1 MNIVSIGLT
10 FASTVLCLACG
21 QLSLAPHRFAD
32 LNNKPPPA
40 QDVPAPHIGID
51 AVIAAVIA
59 RTSSGGTAV
68 EAFEEQGGLRFATPR
83 ITAAR
88 AQSVLRRCAKRDE
101 SEEDIA
107 RAARQIAAACAL
119 SERLGC
125 KISSY
130 LQAAAEAYQ
139 REHKMRNLKQE
150 AFAMPKATIRLLSA
164 LPVVTVALGE
174 LMGSRPLGFLFGSAQ
189 GLLCLLIGLIWYGF
203 GLLWTRHMLNEFET
217 SADTSSMMPL
227 TLHMLHA
234 ALLQGSSIPSAL
246 VAVGNSTHGNVA
258 QALRVAGTALI
269 GGTTWREAWII
280 ATRAESRATSSH
292 PATLIANCLENA
304 WLHGSSP
311 TQQLTLA
318 AQRFDQD
325 ERSAIEQAASR
336 LSVRLL
342 GPTGLCFLPAFILIG
357 VVPAVA
363 SFAL

>member
-1 MNIVSIGLT
+1 MNLAAIGLAAASVALC
-10 FASTVLCLACG
+10 FACSR
-21 QLSLAPHRFAD
+21 LSLAPHRFAD
-32 LNNKPPPA
+32 LKNKPPPT
-40 QDVPAPHIGID
+40 QDVPTPHIGID

-59 RTSSGGTAV
+59 CTLSGGTVV
-68 EAFEEQGGLRFATPR
+68 EAFEEQGGIRFATPR
-83 ITAAR
+83 ITMAR

-107 RAARQIAAACAL
+107 RAARQIAATCAL

-125 KISSY
+125 KISSC

-139 REHKMRNLKQE
+139 RERNMRNLKQE

-164 LPVVTVALGE
+164 LPAVTVALGE
-174 LMGSRPLGFLFGSAQ
+174 LMGSRPLRFLFGSAQ
-189 GLLCLLIGLIWYGF
+189 GLLCLLVGLIWYGF

-217 SADTSSMMPL
+217 SADTSSMVPL
-227 TLHMLHA
+227 TLRMLHA
-234 ALLQGSSIPSAL
+234 ALLQGSSIPTAL
-246 VAVGNSTHGNVA
+246 VAVGQSAHGDVA
-258 QALRVAGTALI
+258 QALRLAGSALI
-269 GGTTWREAWII
+269 GGTTWREAWIV
-280 ATRAESRATSSH
+280 ATRSESGAACSH
-292 PATLIANCLENA
+292 SAMLIANCLEGA
-304 WLHGSSP
+304 WRHGSSP

-325 ERSAIEQAASR
+325 ERSAIKQAASR

-357 VVPAVA
+357 VVPTVA

>member
-1 MNIVSIGLT
+1 MNIVAIGLAT
-10 FASTVLCLACG
+10 ASTALCLACSR
-21 QLSLAPHRFAD
+21 LSHAPHRFAD
-32 LNNKPPPA
+32 LKNRPPPA
-40 QDVPAPHIGID
+40 QDGPEPHIGID

-59 RTSSGGTAV
+59 RTSSGGTVV
-68 EAFEEQGGLRFATPR
+68 EAFEEQGGIRFATPR

-125 KISSY
+125 EISGC
-130 LQAAAEAYQ
+130 LQAAAEAYR
-139 REHKMRNLKQE
+139 RERKMHDLKRE

-164 LPVVTVALGE
+164 LPAVTIALGE
-174 LMGSRPLGFLFGSAQ
+174 LMGSRPLRFLFGSAQ
-189 GLLCLLIGLIWYGF
+189 GLLCLLVGLIWYGF
-203 GLLWTRHMLNEFET
+203 GLLWTRRMLNEFEA
-217 SADTSSMMPL
+217 SGDTASMVPL
-227 TLHMLHA
+227 TLRMLHA
-234 ALLQGSSIPSAL
+234 ALLQGSSIPAAL
-246 VAVGNSTHGNVA
+246 VAVGEATDGDVA
-258 QALRVAGTALI
+258 QALRLAGSALI
-269 GGTTWREAWII
+269 GGTVWREAWIV
-280 ATRAESRATSSH
+280 ATRSESGAACSH
-292 PATLIANCLENA
+292 PAMLIANCLESA
-304 WLHGSSP
+304 WRHGSSP

-318 AQRFDQD
+318 ARRFDQD
-325 ERSAIEQAASR
+325 ERSAIEQASSR